1 MMNGALRPS
10 ALPTAGSSS
19 HQRMKAMKE
28 PSATP
33 TATPPTAANANV
45 ANPLP
50 QVAAVPI
57 AAASDTLY
65 AVSAVASL
73 SRLSP
78 PSSVIMRRGSPSLR
92 PTSVADT
99 ASGGA
104 TIAPS
109 VNAAATVSSG
119 TILYATYPT
128 AKVVA
133 NGSPTASSPIGRML
147 RRNAT

>member
-1 MMNGALRPS
+1 
-10 ALPTAGSSS
+10 
-19 HQRMKAMKE
+19 
-28 PSATP
+28 
-33 TATPPTAANANV
+33 
-45 ANPLP
+45 
-50 QVAAVPI
+50 
-57 AAASDTLY
+57 LY

-92 PTSVADT
+92 PTAVADT

-119 TILYATYPT
+119 TVLYATNPT
-128 AKVVA
+128 ANVVA
-133 NGSPTASSPIGRML
+133 SGSPTASRPMGRRL
-147 RRNAT
+147 RRSP